1 VTGLGRRTYST
12 GQSVGAVART
22 PEHAIDDVMTAAV
35 LDLGYRDGAAELHFL
50 ERVFG

>member
-1 VTGLGRRTYST
+1 
-12 GQSVGAVART
+12 
-22 PEHAIDDVMTAAV
+22 MTAAV